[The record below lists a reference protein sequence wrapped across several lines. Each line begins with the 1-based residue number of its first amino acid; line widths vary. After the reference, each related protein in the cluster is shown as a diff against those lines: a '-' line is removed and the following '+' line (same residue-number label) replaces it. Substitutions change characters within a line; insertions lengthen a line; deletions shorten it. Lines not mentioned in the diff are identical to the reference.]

1 MKQYWANLQPRE
13 RHTLLGGGI
22 SLILILL
29 YTLVLDPFRQEL
41 VRLQQSVEA
50 QTAELAWMQQASAE
64 VKRLRG
70 NAPAA
75 QRVTGRSLMSQVDAS
90 ARSTGLS
97 GAIKE
102 IKPEGQGVKV
112 RLEQVSFD
120 DMLLWLEQLN
130 SKQGVG
136 VSGLVMERLSQPG
149 RVNAS
154 VVLEGVNG

>member
-13 RHTLLGGGI
+13 RHTLLGGG
-22 SLILILL
+22 LVLVLILL
-29 YTLVLDPFRQEL
+29 YALVIDPFRQEL
-41 VRLQQSVEA
+41 LRLQQSVEA
-50 QTAELAWMQQASAE
+50 QTGELAWMQQASAE

-70 NAPAA
+70 NSPVA

>member
-1 MKQYWANLQPRE
+1 MKHYWANLQPRE
-13 RHTLLGGGI
+13 RHTLLGGGVA
-22 SLILILL
+22 LALILL
-29 YTLVLDPFRQEL
+29 YVLVLDPYRQEL
-41 VRLQQSVEA
+41 LRLRQSVEA
-50 QTAELAWMQQASAE
+50 QTTELAWMRQASEE

-70 NAPAA
+70 NSPAA
-75 QRVTGRSLMSQVDAS
+75 RSVTGQSLMSQVDAS

-120 DMLLWLEQLN
+120 DMLRWLEQLN
-130 SKQGVG
+130 SKQGVA
-136 VSGLVMERLSQPG
+136 VSSLVMERLSEPG